1 MSIALMTAA
10 FKTDLPST
18 PRLVFLALCDC
29 ANDQGECYPSIQNLV
44 GKTGLSD
51 RAIQKNLSE
60 LERLGYVRR
69 DTRTGRSTVYWLT
82 PSPRTTFTP
91 EPDSPPNHV
100 HPTPE
105 RRSPPPPNHVHP
117 TPERRSPRTI
127 NEPSI
132 ESSMKQK
139 KAQKRPVPDRP
150 DEVDEQIWQ
159 DFLATRGAKRAAL
172 TDTALDGIRSESR
185 KAGIPL
191 GEALRICCVKGW
203 TSFNAGWNWKSE
215 SQLSAS
221 PGQKTKYAAAAVSI
235 FGNPSRNEVID
246 V

>member
-1 MSIALMTAA
+1 MTAA
-10 FKTDLPST
+10 FKTDLPPT

-29 ANDQGECYPSIQNLV
+29 ANDQGECYPSVQNLM

-51 RAIQKNLSE
+51 RGVQKNLVE

-69 DTRTGRSTVYWLT
+69 EIRTGRSTVYWLST
-82 PSPRTTFTP
+82 DPRTSFTP

-132 ESSMKQK
+132 EPSMKRK

-150 DEVDEQIWQ
+150 EEVGQQVWQ

-172 TDTALDGIRSESR
+172 TDTALDGIRTEAQ
-185 KAGIPL
+185 KAGISL

-215 SQLSAS
+215 SAATAHSGFS
-221 PGQKTKYAAAAVSI
+221 TKDYSKGVMADGRLA
-235 FGNPSRNEVID
+235 
-246 V
+246 